1 MVIERF
7 KRSSAWVSLAQP
19 TRISYQRVFEVLKPL
34 AIMPLVEIDRPFI
47 VALREEKIF
56 PKHRRGMANYVVT
69 VMSLLFE
76 YAIDRGW
83 MKTNP
88 ADGVKRIKKDKKL
101 PRANRPWS
109 EAECRTVLDRAPAA
123 GGMTRWL
130 AFVP

>member
-1 MVIERF
+1 MEARPGSLGMVIERF

-83 MKTNP
+83 MKNFR
-88 ADGVKRIKKDKKL
+88 GRIDLGLKL
-101 PRANRPWS
+101 NVGPSWTARRPQG
-109 EAECRTVLDRAPAA
+109 E
-123 GGMTRWL
+123 
-130 AFVP
+130 